1 MDDDL
6 RAELE
11 KLIAWCRRAQV
22 AVEWQNM
29 PTPQMVAAQV
39 GDEVTAILA
48 RHPEPA
54 APSETDRERVREIVS
69 IGAWET
75 VERRVLELIAEI
87 RAEHAKQVA
96 PSEREKRLED
106 ALHTFEQEVSNLHH
120 SGMDRGGNHPG
131 DDCPKCRLRSV
142 DRELRAVLFS
152 EKA

>member
-29 PTPQMVAAQV
+29 PTAQMVAAQV
-39 GDEVTAILA
+39 GDEITAILA

-54 APSETDRERVREIVS
+54 A
-69 IGAWET
+69 
-75 VERRVLELIAEI
+75 RRSGKGM
-87 RAEHAKQVA
+87 EHFALPEEPEPAA

-106 ALHTFEQEVSNLHH
+106 ELRSEWW
-120 SGMDRGGNHPG
+120 GNHGCCPTARYG
-131 DDCPKCRLRSV
+131 DDGEMQCGSCLTDFKWMPIDELERKVES
-142 DRELRAVLFS
+142 LRA
-152 EKA
+152 EKMRAALSGEQAKEA